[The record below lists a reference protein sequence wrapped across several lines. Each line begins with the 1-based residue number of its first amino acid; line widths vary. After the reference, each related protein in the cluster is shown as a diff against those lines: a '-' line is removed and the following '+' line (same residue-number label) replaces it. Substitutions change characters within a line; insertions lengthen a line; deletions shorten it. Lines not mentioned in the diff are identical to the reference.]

1 MKLSIWIFTEW
12 LKEYSPE
19 LQVREGGLNIETVR
33 LFSSDSPGDDTCL
46 YIGRLRDLYVQGN
59 DDVICT
65 NKNDLVLLH
74 TSDLDE
80 VMNRI
85 LDAFEFY
92 QRWNVRLLEA
102 ISSDIR
108 PSEILDIAGELIKEP
123 LYLLDSNQY
132 ALALS
137 SGFGHGT
144 VNPLWDMM
152 LDNGTADLAFLT
164 RLNRE
169 FPEHMTN
176 RGLYKMVL
184 PFVPNPSYN
193 YNMFFRDRWIG
204 LCCMVERD
212 TALPQSTID
221 LFHIFCQD
229 IELWY
234 LAHSQEQE
242 SLMTDSLFREA
253 LISESGAGEL
263 FRRRFQLRFHSLS
276 DEKYILAV
284 KVPFDQALLASHLCK
299 ELNLTFPN
307 LLAILHQQ
315 YICVLYNL
323 PEKKKR
329 ESALQELTFFLKNN
343 NCSAGCSTPFTDF
356 SGIRSRYQ
364 EALYAAGC
372 HADTQHPLF
381 FFEQAALSFALET
394 IRDHMTVNL
403 IHPSVRKLLDYDR
416 IHHTEFT
423 RTLQVYLTKERSQ
436 SRTAEALHLHR
447 NTLTYRLQRI
457 RELLD
462 CDPDDDDVRL
472 HLLLSFRFLPSPA

>member
-12 LKEYSPE
+12 LKEYRPE
-19 LQVREGGLNIETVR
+19 LQVKEGGLNIETVR
-33 LFSSDSPGDDTCL
+33 LFSSDSPEDDTCL

-92 QRWNVRLLEA
+92 QRWNVRMLEA

-132 ALALS
+132 TLALS
-137 SGFGHGT
+137 TAFGHGT

-169 FPEHMTN
+169 YPEHMTN

-184 PFVPNPSYN
+184 PFIPNPSYN
-193 YNMFFRDRWIG
+193 YNMFFRDKWIG
-204 LCCMVERD
+204 LCCMIERD
-212 TALPQSTID
+212 AVLPQSTID
-221 LFHIFCQD
+221 LFQIFCQD

-234 LAHSQEQE
+234 QAHSQEQE
-242 SLMTDSLFREA
+242 SLMIDSLFREA
-253 LISESGAGEL
+253 LMSETGAGEL
-263 FRRRFQLRFHSLS
+263 FRRRCQLRFHTLS

-307 LLAILHQQ
+307 VLAILHQQ

-323 PEKKKR
+323 SEKKNKGQ
-329 ESALQELTFFLKNN
+329 ALQELTLFLKSN
-343 NCSAGCSTPFTDF
+343 NCSAGCSTPFIDF
-356 SGIRSRYQ
+356 SEIRYRYR
-364 EALYAAGC
+364 EAVYAAG
-372 HADTQHPLF
+372 HNSDALHTLF
-381 FFEQAALSFALET
+381 FFDEAALSCALEE

-403 IHPSVRKLLDYDR
+403 IHPSVLSLLDYDR
-416 IHHTEFT
+416 IHHTEFA
-423 RTLQVYLTKERSQ
+423 RTLQTYLMKERSQ

-457 RELLD
+457 RELLN
-462 CDPDDDDVRL
+462 CDLDNDDTRL
-472 HLLLSFRFLPSPA
+472 HLLLSFRFLPASD